1 MLMSKAAYAKHRGVS
16 RQTVYDWIAR
26 GDVVMSGTKI
36 DVEAT
41 ERQRQGGYDP
51 GPEVTTTEQRES
63 RTLEMTWGEFWIAI
77 QTGDNKTP
85 PPATNEEIQQRVRL
99 AAGELNWSVEFLED
113 DGIYLD
119 DGDSEHYVVRY
130 DLKTNAGVAIGLIRQ
145 ELCHSAGL
153 CPDDMAEW
161 SQEGLTA
168 LSKWA
173 EG

>member
-16 RQTVYDWIAR
+16 RQTVYDWIAK
-26 GDVVMSGTKI
+26 GEVVMSGSKI

-41 ERQRQGGYDP
+41 ERQQQGGDEP
-51 GPEVTTTEQRES
+51 GPTDQREN
-63 RTLEMTWGEFWIAI
+63 RTLEMTWGEFWIAV

-85 PPATNEEIQQRVRL
+85 PPATDEEIQQCVRL

-113 DGIYLD
+113 NGIYLD

-130 DLKTNAGVAIGLIRQ
+130 DLKTNAGIAIGLIRQ
-145 ELCHSAGL
+145 ELGYSASL

-161 SQEGLTA
+161 SQGGLKA
-168 LSKWA
+168 LSEWA
-173 EG
+173 KG

>member
-16 RQTVYDWIAR
+16 RQTVYDWIAKNE
-26 GDVVMSGTKI
+26 VVMSGTKI

-41 ERQRQGGYDP
+41 ERQGGDEP
-51 GPEVTTTEQRES
+51 GPEVATTDQWENRA
-63 RTLEMTWGEFWIAI
+63 LKMTWGEFWKAV
-77 QTGDNKTP
+77 QTGDNKIP
-85 PPATNEEIQQRVRL
+85 PPATDEEIQQCVRF

-130 DLKTNAGVAIGLIRQ
+130 DLETNAGVAIGLIRR
-145 ELCHSAGL
+145 ELRYSASL

-161 SQEGLTA
+161 SQEGLKA
-168 LSKWA
+168 LSEWA
-173 EG
+173 KG